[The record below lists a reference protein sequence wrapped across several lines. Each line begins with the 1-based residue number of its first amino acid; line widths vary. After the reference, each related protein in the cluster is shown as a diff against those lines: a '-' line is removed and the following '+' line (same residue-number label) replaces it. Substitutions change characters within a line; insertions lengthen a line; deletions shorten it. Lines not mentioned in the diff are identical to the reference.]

1 MYNWCLNKVKITG
14 KEENL
19 KKISQIINEILY
31 ENDELE
37 MMESLI
43 GKDSINAEDYYND
56 VRWHDVEIKY
66 WGVKWNIKYGDC
78 ISIDNNEYILLEF
91 QTIWHPTEFSKI
103 LSKKYDV
110 NVTINYLEHEMGLSR
125 LIEVDNNG
133 IILRDKTYRYLAES
147 LYKYDKSIFW
157 KKINSLVE
165 DYFSNRKQPREDCF
179 KVGDKKYGT
188 INRIK
193 NLISFV
199 TFDDLTKFG
208 KIISIKD
215 KIINKKTA

>member
-66 WGVKWNIKYGDC
+66 WGVKWDVKYGDRT
-78 ISIDNNEYILLEF
+78 SIDNNEYILLEF

-110 NVTINYLEHEMGLSR
+110 NVTVNYLEHEMGLSR
-125 LIEVDNNG
+125 LVEIDNNG
-133 IILRDKTYRYLAES
+133 NILRDKTYSYVLEGLS
-147 LYKYDKSIFW
+147 NYDRSIF
-157 KKINSLVE
+157 
-165 DYFSNRKQPREDCF
+165 
-179 KVGDKKYGT
+179 
-188 INRIK
+188 
-193 NLISFV
+193 
-199 TFDDLTKFG
+199 
-208 KIISIKD
+208 
-215 KIINKKTA
+215 INKLFEFAGDFLENEGNLKEDFHNEIDENTDEDKQRGFRDNLLSLLNYKK

>member
-56 VRWHDVEIKY
+56 VRWHDVDIKY
-66 WGVKWNIKYGDC
+66 WGVKWDIKYGDC

-91 QTIWHPTEFSKI
+91 QTEWHPNEFSKM
-103 LSKKYDV
+103 LSKIYDV
-110 NVTINYLEHEMGLSR
+110 SVTINYLEHEMGLSR
-125 LIEVDNNG
+125 LVEIDKNG
-133 IILRDKTYRYLAES
+133 NILRDKTYSYVLEGLSNYDRS
-147 LYKYDKSIFW
+147 LFINKLFEFAGDFW
-157 KKINSLVE
+157 KIKNEIGE
-165 DYFSNRKQPREDCF
+165 DYVDNIDDDIDEDILNGF
-179 KVGDKKYGT
+179 RDNLLSLLNHKK
-188 INRIK
+188 
-193 NLISFV
+193 
-199 TFDDLTKFG
+199 
-208 KIISIKD
+208 
-215 KIINKKTA
+215 

>member
-43 GKDSINAEDYYND
+43 GKDSINAEDYNND

-78 ISIDNNEYILLEF
+78 ISIDKNEYILLEF
-91 QTIWHPTEFSKI
+91 QTVWHPKEFGKM

-110 NVTINYLEHEMGLSR
+110 SVTINYLEHEMGLSR
-125 LIEVDNNG
+125 LIEIDKNG
-133 IILRDKTYRYLAES
+133 NILRDKTYQYVWKG
-147 LYKYDKSIFW
+147 LYNYDKSILF
-157 KKINSLVE
+157 KKIYEFVGDFIKIKNDLGE
-165 DYFSNRKQPREDCF
+165 DYDNDINEDTDEDKQRGFRDNLLSLLNY
-179 KVGDKKYGT
+179 KK
-188 INRIK
+188 
-193 NLISFV
+193 
-199 TFDDLTKFG
+199 
-208 KIISIKD
+208 
-215 KIINKKTA
+215 

>member
-66 WGVKWNIKYGDC
+66 WGVKWDVKYGDRT
-78 ISIDNNEYILLEF
+78 SIDNNEYILLEF

-110 NVTINYLEHEMGLSR
+110 NVTVNYLEHEMGLSR
-125 LIEVDNNG
+125 LVEIDNNG
-133 IILRDKTYRYLAES
+133 NILRDKTYQYVWKG
-147 LYKYDKSIFW
+147 LYNYDKSILF
-157 KKINSLVE
+157 KKIYE
-165 DYFSNRKQPREDCF
+165 F
-179 KVGDKKYGT
+179 VGDFIK
-188 INRIK
+188 IK
-193 NLISFV
+193 N
-199 TFDDLTKFG
+199 DLG
-208 KIISIKD
+208 KDYHNDINENTDED
-215 KIINKKTA
+215 KQRGFRDNLLSLLNYKK

>member
-19 KKISQIINEILY
+19 KKISQIINEILD
-31 ENDELE
+31 EDDELVL
-37 MMESLI
+37 MESLI
-43 GKDSINAEDYYND
+43 GKDSINAEDFYND

-125 LIEVDNNG
+125 LVEIDNNG
-133 IILRDKTYRYLAES
+133 NILRDKTYSYVLEGLS
-147 LYKYDKSIFW
+147 NYDRSIFIN
-157 KKINSLVE
+157 KLFEFTGDFLKIKNDLGE
-165 DYFSNRKQPREDCF
+165 DYVDDIDEDIDEDILNGF
-179 KVGDKKYGT
+179 RDNLLSLLNYKK
-188 INRIK
+188 
-193 NLISFV
+193 
-199 TFDDLTKFG
+199 
-208 KIISIKD
+208 
-215 KIINKKTA
+215 